1 MNPSIP
7 ILAETCHNGRTVA
20 RRPSLGK
27 LRVRRMTGSR
37 PINKAAPDLEPDTAR
52 QLLVVVAQTRNVDA
66 FETLFRFYAPRVRS
80 FMMIKVRD
88 RQVAEELMQE
98 TMASVWSKAVQFDPE
113 RGQVSAWVFTIARNV
128 RIDFYRRR
136 RPQFDVNDPVFVV
149 DTSPPADEEF
159 EHMQDAKL
167 LREAMATLPQEQIE
181 VLQKA
186 FFDDVSH
193 STIADELGLPIGTV
207 KSRIRLA
214 FAKLR
219 SALEGRR

>member
-1 MNPSIP
+1 
-7 ILAETCHNGRTVA
+7 
-20 RRPSLGK
+20 
-27 LRVRRMTGSR
+27 MTGSR

-52 QLLVVVAQTRNVDA
+52 QLLVVVAKTRNVDA

-136 RPQFDVNDPVFVV
+136 RPQFDVNDPVFVA
-149 DTSPPADEEF
+149 DTAPPADEEF